1 MTTVRTTSKTRR
13 IGHIDR
19 FLIPARPVAAIRR
32 DRSVELNHLFR
43 PGPVQKIV
51 DVLRDMDHFWMS
63 RKSDVRTIGLSLG
76 DRTPSMGVP
85 LAHELRIVGKALR
98 RSESHGIVLGPKSA
112 RLGVSECGHT

>member
-1 MTTVRTTSKTRR
+1 MAT
-13 IGHIDR
+13 
-19 FLIPARPVAAIRR
+19 IRR

-51 DVLRDMDHFWMS
+51 DVLRDMDHLWMS
-63 RKSDVRTIGLSLG
+63 RESDVRAVRLSLG

-85 LAHELRIVGKALR
+85 LTNELWIFGKALR

-112 RLGVSECGHT
+112 RLSVSECGHT